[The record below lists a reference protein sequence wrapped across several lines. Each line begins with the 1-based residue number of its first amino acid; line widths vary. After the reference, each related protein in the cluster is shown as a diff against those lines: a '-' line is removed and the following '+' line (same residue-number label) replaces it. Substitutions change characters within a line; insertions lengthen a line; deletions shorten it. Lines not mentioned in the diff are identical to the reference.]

1 MVHHNIHG
9 HSRNKVLS
17 NRDEYTGLFLLT
29 IIEMLKYAVK
39 EDYDNCRSEINLIP
53 VEVEYT

>member
-1 MVHHNIHG
+1 MVNHDV
-9 HSRNKVLS
+9 HSQTRGKVLS
-17 NRDEYTGLFLLT
+17 NRAEYTGLFMLT

>member
-1 MVHHNIHG
+1 M
-9 HSRNKVLS
+9 LA
-17 NRDEYTGLFLLT
+17 

-53 VEVEYT
+53 VEVEYTQPIKGKMNKNFKNV

>member
-1 MVHHNIHG
+1 M
-9 HSRNKVLS
+9 LA
-17 NRDEYTGLFLLT
+17 

-53 VEVEYT
+53 VEVEYNQPNKGKMNKNFKNV

>member
-1 MVHHNIHG
+1 M
-9 HSRNKVLS
+9 LA
-17 NRDEYTGLFLLT
+17 

-53 VEVEYT
+53 VEVDYTQPNKGKMNKNFKNV